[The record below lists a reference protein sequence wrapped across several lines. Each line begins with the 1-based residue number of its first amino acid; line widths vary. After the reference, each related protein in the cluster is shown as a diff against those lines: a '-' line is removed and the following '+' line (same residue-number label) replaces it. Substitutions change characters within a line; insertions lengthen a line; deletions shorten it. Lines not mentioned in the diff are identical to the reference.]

1 LVKEREVQLPDG
13 KRLVNPKR
21 FASLMMK
28 NKWSQE
34 QLLNENGMIPIH
46 PSFRIVCLARAGSG
60 AVGDGPAGAW
70 LTPEVLT
77 MFHFV
82 VVAALPS
89 AEEQSVLKILSP
101 GVDETKLSV
110 LLNFAHRLRRDT
122 DENVKL
128 LSNALSTR

>member
-1 LVKEREVQLPDG
+1 
-13 KRLVNPKR
+13 
-21 FASLMMK
+21 
-28 NKWSQE
+28 
-34 QLLNENGMIPIH
+34 
-46 PSFRIVCLARAGSG
+46 
-60 AVGDGPAGAW
+60 
-70 LTPEVLT
+70 